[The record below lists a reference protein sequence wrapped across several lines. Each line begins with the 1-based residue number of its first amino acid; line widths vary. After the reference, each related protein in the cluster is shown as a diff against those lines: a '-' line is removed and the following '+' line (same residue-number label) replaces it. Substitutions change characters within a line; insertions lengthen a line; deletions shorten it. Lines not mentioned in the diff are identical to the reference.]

1 MARETKAADAA
12 EQATETAASTALTKA
27 IEKTELQRHEERK
40 AIGVELQRAA
50 LRLNELGCMA
60 ASARVLDAAMRLAKL
75 KLGRLA

>member
-1 MARETKAADAA
+1 MARETKAAEAA
-12 EQATETAASTALTKA
+12 ETATETAASNAAPKTT
-27 IEKTELQRHEERK
+27 EKTELLRHEERK

-75 KLGRLA
+75 KPGRLA

>member
-1 MARETKAADAA
+1 MAKKSADTVQA
-12 EQATETAASTALTKA
+12 ENATETAAATAATKA

-50 LRLNELGCMA
+50 LRLNELDCMA

-75 KLGRLA
+75 KPGRLA